1 VFVVACSEEELSRN
15 LAKAEARLKDKED
28 VCQVLQTKLKLAEAK
43 NSEADNLAKKL
54 TLKLQTAEEV
64 KIIGLGEKEV
74 QISSK
79 DKELALFSKEFNI
92 MKSLLGASQNEIK
105 KLRSFMLLEGG
116 RKTEEVKLEE
126 LRADNKKLIDWSTA
140 IQMQMKMKMEE
151 LER

>member
-1 VFVVACSEEELSRN
+1 MACSEKELSRN

-116 RKTEEVKLEE
+116 SKTEEVKLEE